1 MAFGKR
7 EGSLLHGCQ
16 REHRPGSD
24 DDDDDDDLSPQ
35 WESPTGIRAVFQTS
49 DLLCT
54 RRGVEL
60 IETESRIHT

>member
-1 MAFGKR
+1 M
-7 EGSLLHGCQ
+7 
-16 REHRPGSD
+16 HRPGSD
-24 DDDDDDDLSPQ
+24 DDDDDVDDHDLSPSVG
-35 WESPTGIRAVFQTS
+35 ESDWHPCCFFQTG

>member
-16 REHRPGSD
+16 CVHRPGSD
-24 DDDDDDDLSPQ
+24 DDDDDLSSPVG
-35 WESPTGIRAVFQTS
+35 ESDWHPCCFFRLVTFYVHAE
-49 DLLCT
+49 
-54 RRGVEL
+54 GVEL